1 MEVKIRKLSDEE
13 LKNLGVEDWPIW
25 RREVSEFDWYY
36 DTNEDFYVLEGEVE
50 VTTDGGKT
58 YRFGE
63 GGFCHLSK
71 RDEMHLESFEAHKK
85 EIQIVLISMGSRG
98 MMRDGWE
105 RKIHPNTDCN
115 LISFHNCWISENS
128 PVDVMGG

>member
-63 GGFCHLSK
+63 GDFVTFPKGMKCTWKVLK
-71 RDEMHLESFEAHKK
+71 PIKK
-85 EIQIVLISMGSRG
+85 KYRLY
-98 MMRDGWE
+98 
-105 RKIHPNTDCN
+105 
-115 LISFHNCWISENS
+115 
-128 PVDVMGG
+128 